1 MSEDKS
7 RLSDSILETVRD
19 MIKAGTLP
27 PERLQAFIDLLSD
40 HEDQK
45 EDNSNES

>member
-1 MSEDKS
+1 MSEDRL
-7 RLSDSILETVRD
+7 RLSESILETIRD

-45 EDNSNES
+45 EDNSDEN